1 MEIDWN
7 VIDKKWQK
15 QWLENNDHETD
26 SDNKEKKFITVAY
39 PYPNSPQHIGH
50 GRTYTIADVHSRY
63 LRMKGF
69 NVLFPMGFHY
79 TGTPILGMAKRVEA
93 NDVEL
98 IEGFKTL
105 YNVPEDKIKEFVE
118 PVKIAD
124 YFHEE
129 IKSGM
134 VEMGYSIDWRR
145 EFTTIDPAYQKFIEW
160 QFRNLK
166 EKNLIVQGSHPVGWC
181 PKDQN
186 PVSQHDTLG
195 DVEPDFTE
203 YIIIKFDLNGVK
215 IPVATLRPETLFGVT
230 NIWINP
236 QVMYQKIKV
245 NDEICITSPECARKL
260 EFLEKKIE
268 VIEDIMGSD
277 FVGQS
282 VKAPHSSDSV
292 LILPASFVKSDNGTG
307 IVMSV
312 PAHAPF
318 DYQALLD
325 SKSGK
330 NKSINN
336 DLLKNIQNIEPI
348 SMINTKGL
356 GNIPAKDI
364 VEKMGISHQDDPKL
378 EEATKEIYSK
388 EFYDGILANNTK
400 QFAGKKISEAK
411 DEVKEWITKIGSA
424 DILLELTNSPVK
436 CRCGT
441 ECVVK
446 LLSNQ
451 WFLDYSNKDWKQKAH
466 SCFEGM
472 NILPNEIRSEFDKVL
487 DWLRERACA
496 RQHGLGTKIPWD
508 KEWLVESLADSVIY
522 MAFYIISK
530 YVNKKEINGN
540 DLTDEFFDYVFY
552 GEKDSGEIANK
563 INITKEKLEEIRNEF
578 LYFYPVDSRHSG
590 RDLVPNHLT
599 FFVLNH
605 VALFPE
611 ENWPQEIVVN
621 GSVLMAGKKMSKSMG
636 NIIPLRDAVRKHGA
650 DPIRLTIL
658 ISAELLQDAD
668 FNVEAINGIK
678 NKLESMYENST
689 KTKAE
694 EIPELEPE
702 DKWILSMLQN
712 LAINVSQSM
721 DKIRFREALHHILY
735 DFDSKLQWYLKRTK
749 SKQRTNI
756 SGILHKILSS
766 RVLMLSPFAP
776 HIAEEMWEK
785 LGNSELASKSAWPSS
800 VEIEIDSKS
809 IQTETLLK
817 SIIDDINNIL
827 KETKISPKKIIIVGG
842 GNIGF
847 NLAKN
852 LETDS
857 KGVRVKIIEKN
868 KDRAEFIANELNDT
882 IVINGNGLDE
892 DVLKEANIEEAE
904 TILSLTND
912 DEDNIMVSVLA
923 EKNNPNKRTI
933 ALVNKQNYSLLQT
946 SLKIDDLVDPR
957 LTTVSTILK
966 HVHKGTIE
974 TVYTLLDGE
983 YEFIEAEIL
992 ETSELI
998 SKSIKDSSVPKEI
1011 RIGAIVRDKDIIIPK
1026 SDFKF
1031 EKKDLVVFLSKREHL
1046 KEVESLF
1053 RVSSLI

>member
-1 MEIDWN
+1 METDWN
-7 VIDKKWQK
+7 IIDAKWQK
-15 QWLENNDHETD
+15 KWLENNDHETD
-26 SDNKEKKFITVAY
+26 SNDKEKKFITVAY

-93 NDVEL
+93 NDTEL

-134 VEMGYSIDWRR
+134 IEMGYSIDWRR

-203 YIIIKFDLNGVK
+203 YIVIKFDLNGVK

-236 QVMYQKIKV
+236 QVTYQKIKV
-245 NDEICITSPECARKL
+245 DDEIWITSPECARKL

-268 VIEDIMGSD
+268 VIEDVLGSD

-282 VKAPHSSDSV
+282 AKAPHSSDSV

-330 NKSINN
+330 NKSINS

-348 SMINTKGL
+348 SMINTEGL

-388 EFYDGILANNTK
+388 EFYEGILANNTK

-411 DEVKEWITKIGSA
+411 DEIKEWITKTGSA

-466 SCFEGM
+466 RCFEGM

-496 RQHGLGTKIPWD
+496 RQHGLGTKVPWD

-552 GEKDSGEIANK
+552 GKKDSGEIANK

-636 NIIPLRDAVRKHGA
+636 NIIPLRAAVRKYGA

-668 FNVEAINGIK
+668 FNIEAINGIK
-678 NKLESMYENST
+678 NKLESMCENCT
-689 KTKAE
+689 KTKAQ

-702 DKWILSMLQN
+702 DKWIFSVLQN
-712 LAINVSQSM
+712 LASNVSQSM
-721 DKIRFREALHHILY
+721 DKIRLREALHHILY
-735 DFDSKLQWYLKRTK
+735 DFDSELQWYLKRAK

-776 HIAEEMWEK
+776 HIAEEIWEK

-800 VEIEIDSKS
+800 VGIEIDSKS

-827 KETKISPKKIIIVGG
+827 KVTKISPKKITIYTAEQWKSKAYNSILKNVLDGQT
-842 GNIGF
+842 NIGTIIKSLIANKETEQIKKDPDF
-847 NLAKN
+847 VKKTLNDILSEPVELRKGRMNIGQIDEKEIISSELSSLVKN
-852 LETDS
+852 DYDVELSVFSESDS
-857 KGVRVKIIEKN
+857 EKYDPKN
-868 KDRAEFIANELNDT
+868 KAKAARPFKPAIL
-882 IVINGNGLDE
+882 
-892 DVLKEANIEEAE
+892 IE
-904 TILSLTND
+904 
-912 DEDNIMVSVLA
+912 
-923 EKNNPNKRTI
+923 
-933 ALVNKQNYSLLQT
+933 
-946 SLKIDDLVDPR
+946 
-957 LTTVSTILK
+957 
-966 HVHKGTIE
+966 
-974 TVYTLLDGE
+974 
-983 YEFIEAEIL
+983 
-992 ETSELI
+992 
-998 SKSIKDSSVPKEI
+998 
-1011 RIGAIVRDKDIIIPK
+1011 
-1026 SDFKF
+1026 
-1031 EKKDLVVFLSKREHL
+1031 
-1046 KEVESLF
+1046 
-1053 RVSSLI
+1053 

>member
-15 QWLENNDHETD
+15 QWLENNDHEAD
-26 SDNKEKKFITVAY
+26 SNNKEKKFITVAY

-93 NDVEL
+93 NDAEL

-134 VEMGYSIDWRR
+134 IEMGYSIDWRR

-203 YIIIKFDLNGVK
+203 YIVIKFDLNGVK

-236 QVMYQKIKV
+236 QVTYQKIKV
-245 NDEICITSPECARKL
+245 DDEIWITSPECARKL

-268 VIEDIMGSD
+268 VIEDVLGSD

-282 VKAPHSSDSV
+282 AKAPHSSDSV

-330 NKSINN
+330 NKSINS

-348 SMINTKGL
+348 SMINTEGL

-364 VEKMGISHQDDPKL
+364 VEKMGILHQDDPKL

-388 EFYDGILANNTK
+388 EFYEGILGDNTK

-411 DEVKEWITKIGSA
+411 DEIKEWITKTGSA

-496 RQHGLGTKIPWD
+496 RQHGLGTKVPWD

-552 GEKDSGEIANK
+552 GKKDSGEIANK

-702 DKWILSMLQN
+702 DKWIFSMLQN
-712 LAINVSQSM
+712 LALNVSQSM
-721 DKIRFREALHHILY
+721 DKIRLREALHHILY
-735 DFDSKLQWYLKRTK
+735 DFDSELQWYLKRTK

-776 HIAEEMWEK
+776 HIAEEIWEK

-800 VEIEIDSKS
+800 IGIEIDSKS

-827 KETKISPKKIIIVGG
+827 KVTKISPKKITIYTAEQWKSKAYNSILKNVLDGQT
-842 GNIGF
+842 NIGTIIKSLIANKETEQIKKDPDF
-847 NLAKN
+847 VKKTLNDILSEPVELRKGRMNIGQIDEKQIISSELSSLVKN
-852 LETDS
+852 DYDVELSVFSESDS
-857 KGVRVKIIEKN
+857 EKYDPKN
-868 KDRAEFIANELNDT
+868 KAKAARPFKPAIL
-882 IVINGNGLDE
+882 
-892 DVLKEANIEEAE
+892 IE
-904 TILSLTND
+904 
-912 DEDNIMVSVLA
+912 
-923 EKNNPNKRTI
+923 
-933 ALVNKQNYSLLQT
+933 
-946 SLKIDDLVDPR
+946 
-957 LTTVSTILK
+957 
-966 HVHKGTIE
+966 
-974 TVYTLLDGE
+974 
-983 YEFIEAEIL
+983 
-992 ETSELI
+992 
-998 SKSIKDSSVPKEI
+998 
-1011 RIGAIVRDKDIIIPK
+1011 
-1026 SDFKF
+1026 
-1031 EKKDLVVFLSKREHL
+1031 
-1046 KEVESLF
+1046 
-1053 RVSSLI
+1053 